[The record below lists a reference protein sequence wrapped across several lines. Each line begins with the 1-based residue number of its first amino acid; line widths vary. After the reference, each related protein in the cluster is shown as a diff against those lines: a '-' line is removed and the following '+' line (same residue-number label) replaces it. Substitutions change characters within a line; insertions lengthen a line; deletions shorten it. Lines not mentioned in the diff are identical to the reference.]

1 MKVTAERIDNHKTVL
16 NLEIPQAEVAK
27 ALDKA
32 YHKLANQVNI
42 PGFRKGK
49 APRKVVE
56 MRVGKEAL
64 LDEAFEILAPAA
76 YNKALAEQAIDPVGR
91 PEIEVVTLAEDQP
104 LVFKATVIKK
114 PEVTL
119 GQYKELAVEKTVA
132 PVTDADVDSE
142 LEKRRNR
149 NAKMVV
155 VEDAE
160 LQQSD
165 LAVID
170 FKGFIDGIPFEG
182 GEGKSYPLEIGS
194 GSFIPGFEDQLI
206 GAKTGEERQV
216 NVSFPEEYFVA
227 ELAGKAATFT
237 VNIHDIK
244 RKEMPELDDEFAK
257 ETGDFETLA
266 ELKADIKNKL
276 EQAAEM
282 KAEREFRT
290 AGIKAAVDNATL
302 DIPEVMVENQ
312 IDNMIQ
318 DFDINLQ
325 QRGMKLDKYLEYTKM
340 DIAALR
346 DNYRESALYNVKTDL
361 VLEAIVKAEELTAT
375 PEEMQ
380 QEVQSMAMNY
390 QTTVEEI
397 MKVIRETGRFQAL
410 QDSVL
415 RKKAAQ
421 LIIDSVAAK

>member
-16 NLEIPQAEVAK
+16 NLEVPQTEVVK
-27 ALDKA
+27 AVEKA
-32 YHKLANQVNI
+32 YRKLANQVNI

-64 LDEAFEILAPAA
+64 LDEAFEILAPQA
-76 YNKALAEQAIDPVGR
+76 YAKALEEQAIDPVGR

-104 LVFKATVIKK
+104 LVFKATVVKK

-119 GQYKELAVEKTVA
+119 GQYKGLTIEKTA
-132 PVTDADVDSE
+132 AEVTDADVDSE
-142 LEKRRNR
+142 LEKNRSR

-160 LQQSD
+160 LKQGD
-165 LAVID
+165 LAIID
-170 FKGFIDGIPFEG
+170 FKGFVDGVPFDG

-194 GSFIPGFEDQLI
+194 GSFIPGFEEQLI
-206 GAKTGEERQV
+206 GAKSGDEREV
-216 NVSFPEEYFVA
+216 SVSFPADYFVA
-227 ELAGKAATFT
+227 ELAGNEAKFT

-257 ETGDFETLA
+257 ETGEFDTLA
-266 ELKADIKNKL
+266 ELKSDIKNKL
-276 EQAAEM
+276 EQTAAD
-282 KAEREFRT
+282 KAEREFR
-290 AGIKAAVDNATL
+290 AAAIKAVVDGAEL
-302 DIPEVMVENQ
+302 DVPDVMVENQ

-318 DFDINLQ
+318 DLDVNLQ
-325 QRGMKLDKYLEYTKM
+325 QRGMQLAKYLEYTKM
-340 DIAALR
+340 DMAALR
-346 DNYRESALYNVKTDL
+346 ENYRTAALYNVKTDL
-361 VLEAIVKAEELTAT
+361 VLEAIVKAEGFTAA
-375 PEEMQ
+375 PEDLQREI
-380 QEVQSMAMNY
+380 ESMAQNY

-397 MKVIRETGRFQAL
+397 VKVIRETNRFQAL
-410 QDSVL
+410 NDSVL

-421 LIIDSVAAK
+421 LVIDSVAAQ

>member
-27 ALDKA
+27 ALEKA
-32 YHKLANQVNI
+32 YRKLANQVNI

-56 MRVGKEAL
+56 MRLGKEAL
-64 LDEAFEILAPAA
+64 LDEAFEILAPEA
-76 YNKALAEQAIDPVGR
+76 YSKALAEQEIDPIGR
-91 PEIEVVTLAEDQP
+91 PEIEVITLAEDQP
-104 LVFKATVIKK
+104 LVFKATVVKK

-119 GQYKELAVEKTVA
+119 GQYKDLSIAKTVA
-132 PVTDADVDSE
+132 EVTDADVDNE
-142 LEKRRNR
+142 IEKNRSR

-160 LQQSD
+160 LKQGD
-165 LAVID
+165 LAIID
-170 FKGFIDGIPFEG
+170 FKGFIDGVPFDG

-194 GSFIPGFEDQLI
+194 GSFIPGFEDQLV
-206 GAKTGEERQV
+206 GAKSGEEREV
-216 NVSFPEEYFVA
+216 TVSFPEEYFVA

-237 VNIHDIK
+237 VNVHDVK

-257 ETGDFETLA
+257 ETSEFDTLA

-276 EQAAEM
+276 EQAAEAR
-282 KAEREFRT
+282 AEREFRT
-290 AGIKAAVDNATL
+290 AVIKAAVDNATVEV
-302 DIPEVMVENQ
+302 PEVMVENQ

-340 DIAALR
+340 DIDALR
-346 DNYRESALYNVKTDL
+346 NNYRESALYNVKTDL
-361 VLEAIVKAEELTAT
+361 VLEAIVKGEGLTAS

-380 QEVQSMAMNY
+380 QEVEFMAANY

-397 MKVIRETGRFQAL
+397 AKVIRETGRFQAL

-421 LIIDSVAAK
+421 LIIDGVAAK

>member
-27 ALDKA
+27 ALEKA
-32 YHKLANQVNI
+32 YRKLANQVNI

-64 LDEAFEILAPAA
+64 LDEAFEILAPEA
-76 YNKALAEQAIDPVGR
+76 YNKALAEQAIEPVGR
-91 PEIEVVTLAEDQP
+91 PEIEVVTLDENQP
-104 LVFKATVIKK
+104 LVFKATVVKK

-119 GQYKELAVEKTVA
+119 GQYKDLAIEKTVA
-132 PVTDADVDSE
+132 EITDAEVDAE
-142 LEKRRNR
+142 VEKTRSR
-149 NAKMVV
+149 NAKMIV
-155 VEDAE
+155 VENAE
-160 LQQSD
+160 LQKGD
-165 LAVID
+165 LAIID
-170 FKGFIDGIPFEG
+170 FKGFIDGVPFDG

-206 GAKTGEERQV
+206 GAKSGEEREV
-216 NVSFPEEYFVA
+216 SVSFPEDYFVA
-227 ELAGKAATFT
+227 ELAGKAAKFT

-257 ETGDFETLA
+257 ETSEFDTLA

-276 EQAAEM
+276 EQAAEAR
-282 KAEREFRT
+282 AEREFRT
-290 AGIKAAVDNATL
+290 AAIKAAVDNASL
-302 DIPEVMVENQ
+302 EVPEVMTETQ

-340 DIAALR
+340 DMEALR
-346 DNYRESALYNVKTDL
+346 NNYRESALYNVKTDL
-361 VLEAIVKAEELTAT
+361 VLEAIVKAENLTTT

-380 QEVQSMAMNY
+380 QEVASMAENY

-397 MKVIRETGRFQAL
+397 AKVIRETGRFQAL
-410 QDSVL
+410 RDSVL

-421 LIIDSVAAK
+421 LVIDSVAAK

>member
-16 NLEIPQAEVAK
+16 NLEVPQAEVAK
-27 ALDKA
+27 ALEKA
-32 YHKLANQVNI
+32 YRKLANQVNI

-49 APRKVVE
+49 APRKVIE
-56 MRVGKEAL
+56 MRIGKEAL
-64 LDEAFEILAPAA
+64 LDEAFEILAPEA
-76 YNKALAEQAIDPVGR
+76 YGKALAEQEIDPVGR

-104 LVFKATVIKK
+104 LVFKATVVKK

-119 GQYKELAVEKTVA
+119 GQYKELAIEKTVA
-132 PVTDADVDSE
+132 EVTEADIDSE
-142 LEKRRNR
+142 IEKNRSR

-160 LQQSD
+160 LKQGD
-165 LAVID
+165 LAIID
-170 FKGFIDGIPFEG
+170 FKGFIDGVPFEG

-194 GSFIPGFEDQLI
+194 GSFIPGFEDQLV
-206 GAKTGEERQV
+206 GAKSGEEREV
-216 NVSFPEEYFVA
+216 KVSFPEDYFVA
-227 ELAGKAATFT
+227 ELAGKEAAFT

-244 RKEMPELDDEFAK
+244 RKELPELDDEFAK
-257 ETGDFETLA
+257 ETSEFDTLA
-266 ELKADIKNKL
+266 ELKADIKNRL
-276 EQAAEM
+276 EQAAEA

-290 AGIKAAVDNATL
+290 AAIKTAVDNASL
-302 DIPEVMVENQ
+302 DVPKVMIENQ
-312 IDNMIQ
+312 IDTMIQ

-340 DIAALR
+340 DMAALR
-346 DNYRESALYNVKTDL
+346 NNYRDSALYNVKTDL
-361 VLEAIVKAEELTAT
+361 VLEAIVKAEGLTAN

-380 QEVQSMAMNY
+380 QEIASMAANY
-390 QTTVEEI
+390 QTTAEEI
-397 MKVIRETGRFQAL
+397 VKVIRQTGRFQAL

-421 LIIDSVAAK
+421 LVIDGVAK

>member
-16 NLEIPQAEVAK
+16 SLEVPQTEVVK
-27 ALDKA
+27 AVEKA
-32 YHKLANQVNI
+32 YRKLANQVNI

-56 MRVGKEAL
+56 MRIGKEAL
-64 LDEAFEILAPAA
+64 LDEAFEILAPQA
-76 YNKALAEQAIDPVGR
+76 YAKALAEQSIDPVGR

-104 LVFKATVIKK
+104 LVFKATVVKK

-119 GQYKELAVEKTVA
+119 GQYKGLVIEKKA
-132 PVTDADVDSE
+132 AEVTDADVDSE
-142 LEKRRNR
+142 LEKNRSR

-160 LQQSD
+160 LKQGD
-165 LAVID
+165 LAIID
-170 FKGFIDGIPFEG
+170 FKGFVDGAPFDG

-194 GSFIPGFEDQLI
+194 GSFIPGFEEQLI
-206 GAKTGEERQV
+206 GAKSGDEREV
-216 NVSFPEEYFVA
+216 SVSFPADYFVA

-257 ETGDFETLA
+257 ETGEFDTLA
-266 ELKADIKNKL
+266 ELKSDIKNKL
-276 EQAAEM
+276 EQTAAD

-290 AGIKAAVDNATL
+290 AAIKAVVDGAEL
-302 DIPEVMVENQ
+302 DVPDVMVENQ

-318 DFDINLQ
+318 DLDVNLQ
-325 QRGMKLDKYLEYTKM
+325 QRGMQLAKYLEYTKM
-340 DIAALR
+340 DMAALR
-346 DNYRESALYNVKTDL
+346 ENYRAAALYNVKTDL
-361 VLEAIVKAEELTAT
+361 VLEAIVKAEGFTAA
-375 PEEMQ
+375 PEDLQREI
-380 QEVQSMAMNY
+380 ETMAQNY

-397 MKVIRETGRFQAL
+397 VKVIKETNRFQAL
-410 QDSVL
+410 NDSVL

-421 LIIDSVAAK
+421 FVIDNVAAQ

>member
-27 ALDKA
+27 AVEKA
-32 YHKLANQVNI
+32 YRKLASQINI

-64 LDEAFEILAPAA
+64 LDEAFEILAPVA
-76 YNKALAEQAIDPVGR
+76 YNKALAEQGIDPVSR
-91 PEIEVVTLAEDQP
+91 PEIEVITLAEDQP
-104 LVFKATVIKK
+104 LVFKATVVKK

-119 GQYKELAVEKTVA
+119 GQYKGLEIEKTVA
-132 PVTDADVDSE
+132 EVTDADVDSE
-142 LEKRRNR
+142 IERSRSR

-160 LQQSD
+160 IQKGD
-165 LAVID
+165 LAIID
-170 FKGFIDGIPFEG
+170 FKGFIDGVPFEG

-194 GSFIPGFEDQLI
+194 GSFIPGFEDQLV
-206 GAKTGEERQV
+206 GAKSGEEREV
-216 NVSFPEEYFVA
+216 KVTFPEEYFVA
-227 ELAGKAATFT
+227 ELAGKEATFT

-257 ETGDFETLA
+257 ETSEFDTLA
-266 ELKADIKNKL
+266 ELKADIKNRL
-276 EQAAEM
+276 EQAA
-282 KAEREFRT
+282 KARAEREFRT
-290 AGIKAAVDNATL
+290 AAIKTAVDNATL
-302 DIPEVMVENQ
+302 DVPEVMVENQ
-312 IDNMIQ
+312 IDTMIQ
-318 DFDINLQ
+318 DFDISLQ

-346 DNYRESALYNVKTDL
+346 NNYRDSALYNVKTDL
-361 VLEAIVKAEELTAT
+361 VLEAIVKAEGLTAT

-380 QEVQSMAMNY
+380 QEVESMAANY
-390 QTTVEEI
+390 QTTPEEI
-397 MKVIRETGRFQAL
+397 VKVIRETNRFQAL

-421 LIIDSVAAK
+421 LIIDSVATK

>member
-1 MKVTAERIDNHKTVL
+1 MKVTAERIDNHKTIL

-27 ALDKA
+27 ALEKA
-32 YHKLANQVNI
+32 YRKLANQVNI

-56 MRVGKEAL
+56 MRIGKEAL
-64 LDEAFEILAPAA
+64 LDEAFEILAPEA
-76 YNKALAEQAIDPVGR
+76 YNKALAEQAIEPVGR
-91 PEIEVVTLAEDQP
+91 PEIEVVTLEEDQP
-104 LVFKATVIKK
+104 LVFKATVVKK

-119 GQYKELAVEKTVA
+119 GQYKELAIEKTVA
-132 PVTDADVDSE
+132 EVTDADVDKE
-142 LEKRRNR
+142 LETNRSR

-160 LQQSD
+160 LQKGD
-165 LAVID
+165 LAIID
-170 FKGFIDGIPFEG
+170 FKGFIDGVPFDG

-206 GAKTGEERQV
+206 GAKSGEEREV
-216 NVSFPEEYFVA
+216 SVSFPEEYFVA
-227 ELAGKAATFT
+227 ELAGKAAKFT

-257 ETGDFETLA
+257 ETSDFDTLA

-276 EQAAEM
+276 EQAAAA

-290 AGIKAAVDNATL
+290 AAIKAAVDNASL
-302 DIPEVMVENQ
+302 EIPEVMVETQ

-340 DIAALR
+340 DMEALR
-346 DNYRESALYNVKTDL
+346 NNYRESALYNVKTDL
-361 VLEAIVKAEELTAT
+361 VLEAVVKAENLTTT

-380 QEVQSMAMNY
+380 QEVVSMAENY

-397 MKVIRETGRFQAL
+397 AKVIRETGRFQAL
-410 QDSVL
+410 RDSVL

-421 LIIDSVAAK
+421 LVIDSVTAK

>member
-16 NLEIPQAEVAK
+16 NLEVPQAEVAK
-27 ALDKA
+27 ALEKA
-32 YHKLANQVNI
+32 YRKLANQVNI

-49 APRKVVE
+49 APRKVIE
-56 MRVGKEAL
+56 MRIGKEAL
-64 LDEAFEILAPAA
+64 LDEAFEILAPEA
-76 YNKALAEQAIDPVGR
+76 YGKALAEQEIDPVGR

-104 LVFKATVIKK
+104 LVFKATVVKK

-119 GQYKELAVEKTVA
+119 GQYKELAIEKTVA
-132 PVTDADVDSE
+132 EVTEADIDSE
-142 LEKRRNR
+142 IERNRSR

-160 LQQSD
+160 LKQGD
-165 LAVID
+165 LAIID
-170 FKGFIDGIPFEG
+170 FKGFIDGVPFEG

-194 GSFIPGFEDQLI
+194 GSFIPGFEDQLV
-206 GAKTGEERQV
+206 GAKSGEEREV
-216 NVSFPEEYFVA
+216 KVSFPEDYFVA
-227 ELAGKAATFT
+227 ELAGKEAAFT

-244 RKEMPELDDEFAK
+244 RKELPELDDEFAK
-257 ETGDFETLA
+257 ETSEFDTLA
-266 ELKADIKNKL
+266 ELKADIKNRL
-276 EQAAEM
+276 EQAAEA

-290 AGIKAAVDNATL
+290 AAIKTAVDNASL
-302 DIPEVMVENQ
+302 DVPEVMIENQ
-312 IDNMIQ
+312 IDTMIQ

-340 DIAALR
+340 DMAALR
-346 DNYRESALYNVKTDL
+346 NNYRDSALYNVKTDL
-361 VLEAIVKAEELTAT
+361 VLEAIVKAEGLTAN

-380 QEVQSMAMNY
+380 QEIASMAANY
-390 QTTVEEI
+390 QTTAEEI
-397 MKVIRETGRFQAL
+397 VKVIRQTGRFQAL

-421 LIIDSVAAK
+421 LVIDGVAK

>member
-27 ALDKA
+27 AVEKA
-32 YHKLANQVNI
+32 YRKLANQVNI

-56 MRVGKEAL
+56 TRIGKEAL
-64 LDEAFEILAPAA
+64 LDEAFEILAPEA
-76 YNKALAEQAIDPVGR
+76 YAKALEEQAIDPVGR

-104 LVFKATVIKK
+104 LVFKATVVKK

-119 GQYKELAVEKTVA
+119 GQYKGLAIEKA
-132 PVTDADVDSE
+132 AAEITDADVDTE
-142 LEKRRNR
+142 LEKNRSR

-160 LQQSD
+160 LKHGD
-165 LAVID
+165 LAIID
-170 FKGFIDGIPFEG
+170 FKGFIDGVPFDG

-194 GSFIPGFEDQLI
+194 GSFIPGFEDQLV
-206 GAKTGEERQV
+206 GAKSGEEREV
-216 NVSFPEEYFVA
+216 TVSFPEDYFVP
-227 ELAGKAATFT
+227 ELTGKEAKFT

-244 RKEMPELDDEFAK
+244 RKEMPELDDDFAK
-257 ETGDFETLA
+257 ESGEFDTLA

-276 EQAAEM
+276 EQASKD
-282 KAEREFRT
+282 KAEREFR
-290 AGIKAAVDNATL
+290 AAAIKAAVDNAEI
-302 DIPEVMVENQ
+302 DVPEVMVENQ

-318 DFDINLQ
+318 DLDVNLQ
-325 QRGMKLDKYLEYTKM
+325 QRGMQLAKYLEYTKM
-340 DIAALR
+340 DMAGLKE
-346 DNYRESALYNVKTDL
+346 NYRASALYNVKTDL
-361 VLEAIVKAEELTAT
+361 VLEAIVKAEGLTAA

-380 QEVQSMAMNY
+380 QEIQSMAQNY
-390 QTTVEEI
+390 QTTAEEI
-397 MKVIRETGRFQAL
+397 VKVIRETGRFQAL

-421 LIIDSVAAK
+421 LIIESVA

>member
-16 NLEIPQAEVAK
+16 NFEIPQTEVSK
-27 ALDKA
+27 AMEKA
-32 YHKLANQVNI
+32 YRKLANQVNI

-56 MRVGKEAL
+56 MRIGKEAL
-64 LDEAFEILAPAA
+64 LDEAFEILAPEV
-76 YNKALAEQAIDPVGR
+76 YTKALKEQEITPVGR

-104 LVFKATVIKK
+104 LVFKATVIKM

-119 GQYKELAVEKTVA
+119 GQYKELAVEKNVA
-132 PVTDADVDSE
+132 EITDADVDAE
-142 LEKRRNR
+142 LEKNRNR
-149 NAKMVV
+149 NAKMIV
-155 VEDAE
+155 VEGAD
-160 LQQSD
+160 LKQGD
-165 LAVID
+165 LAIID

-206 GAKTGEERQV
+206 GAKAGEEREV
-216 NVSFPEEYFVA
+216 TVSFPEDYFVA
-227 ELAGKAATFT
+227 ELAGKEAKFT
-237 VNIHDIK
+237 VTIHDVK
-244 RKEMPELDDEFAK
+244 RKEVPELDDEFAK
-257 ETGDFETLA
+257 ETSDFETLA

-276 EQAAEM
+276 EQAATA

-290 AGIKAAVDNATL
+290 AVLKAAVDNAQV
-302 DIPEVMVENQ
+302 DVPEIMIENQ
-312 IDNMIQ
+312 ISNMIQ

-325 QRGMKLDKYLEYTKM
+325 QRGMKLEKYLEYTKM

-361 VLEAIVKAEELTAT
+361 VLEAIVKEEKFTAT
-375 PEEMQ
+375 PEELQ
-380 QEVQSMAMNY
+380 QEVAFMAANY

-397 MKVIRETGRFQAL
+397 VKVLRETNRFQDL
-410 QDSVL
+410 QASVL
-415 RKKAAQ
+415 RKKAVEF
-421 LIIDSVAAK
+421 IVDNVAK

>member
-16 NLEIPQAEVAK
+16 NFEIPQTEVSK
-27 ALDKA
+27 AMEKA
-32 YHKLANQVNI
+32 YRKLANQVNI

-56 MRVGKEAL
+56 MRIGKEAL
-64 LDEAFEILAPAA
+64 LDEAFEILAPEV
-76 YNKALAEQAIDPVGR
+76 YSKALQEQEITPVGR

-104 LVFKATVIKK
+104 LVFKATVIKM

-119 GQYKELAVEKTVA
+119 GQYKDLAVEKTVSEI
-132 PVTDADVDSE
+132 TDADVDAE
-142 LEKRRNR
+142 LEKTRSR
-149 NAKMVV
+149 NAKMIVA
-155 VEDAE
+155 EGAE
-160 LQQSD
+160 LKQSD
-165 LAVID
+165 LAIID

-206 GAKTGEERQV
+206 GAKAGEEREV
-216 NVSFPEEYFVA
+216 TVSFPEDYFVA
-227 ELAGKAATFT
+227 ELAGKEAKFT
-237 VNIHDIK
+237 VTIHDVK
-244 RKEMPELDDEFAK
+244 RKEVPELDDEFAK
-257 ETGDFETLA
+257 ETSDFETLA

-276 EQAAEM
+276 EQAATA
-282 KAEREFRT
+282 KAEREFHAAVLKT
-290 AGIKAAVDNATL
+290 AVDNAQV
-302 DIPEVMVENQ
+302 DIPEIMVENQ
-312 IDNMIQ
+312 ISNMIQ

-325 QRGMKLDKYLEYTKM
+325 QRGMKLEKYLEYTKM

-361 VLEAIVKAEELTAT
+361 VLEAIVKAEKFAAT

-380 QEVQSMAMNY
+380 QEVAFMAANY

-397 MKVIRETGRFQAL
+397 MKVIRENNRFQDL
-410 QDSVL
+410 QASVL
-415 RKKAAQ
+415 RKKA
-421 LIIDSVAAK
+421 VAFVVDNVAK

>member
-16 NLEIPQAEVAK
+16 NLEVPQAEVAK
-27 ALDKA
+27 ALEKA
-32 YHKLANQVNI
+32 YRKLANQVNI

-49 APRKVVE
+49 APRKVIE
-56 MRVGKEAL
+56 MRIGKEAL
-64 LDEAFEILAPAA
+64 LDEAFEILAPEA
-76 YNKALAEQAIDPVGR
+76 YGKALAEQEIDPVGR

-104 LVFKATVIKK
+104 LVFKATVVKK

-119 GQYKELAVEKTVA
+119 GQYKELAIGKTVA
-132 PVTDADVDSE
+132 EVTEADIDSE
-142 LEKRRNR
+142 IEKNRSR

-160 LQQSD
+160 LKQGD
-165 LAVID
+165 LAIID
-170 FKGFIDGIPFEG
+170 FKGFIDGVPFEG

-194 GSFIPGFEDQLI
+194 GSFIPGFEDQLV
-206 GAKTGEERQV
+206 GAKSGEEREV
-216 NVSFPEEYFVA
+216 KVSFPEDYFVA
-227 ELAGKAATFT
+227 ELAGKEAAFT

-244 RKEMPELDDEFAK
+244 RKELPELDDEFAK
-257 ETGDFETLA
+257 ETSEFDTLA
-266 ELKADIKNKL
+266 ELKADIKNRL
-276 EQAAEM
+276 EQAAEA

-290 AGIKAAVDNATL
+290 AAIKTAVDNASL
-302 DIPEVMVENQ
+302 DVPEVMIENQ
-312 IDNMIQ
+312 IDTMIQ

-340 DIAALR
+340 DMAALR
-346 DNYRESALYNVKTDL
+346 NNYRDSALYNVKTDL
-361 VLEAIVKAEELTAT
+361 VLEAIVKAEGLTAN

-380 QEVQSMAMNY
+380 QEIASMAANY
-390 QTTVEEI
+390 QTTAEEI
-397 MKVIRETGRFQAL
+397 VKVIRQTGRFQAL

-421 LIIDSVAAK
+421 LVIDGVAK

>member
-27 ALDKA
+27 ALEKA
-32 YHKLANQVNI
+32 YRKLANQVNI

-56 MRVGKEAL
+56 MRIGKEAL
-64 LDEAFEILAPAA
+64 LDEAFEILAPEA
-76 YNKALAEQAIDPVGR
+76 YGKALAEQEIDPVGR

-104 LVFKATVIKK
+104 LVFKATVVKK

-119 GQYKELAVEKTVA
+119 GQYKELAIEKTVA
-132 PVTDADVDSE
+132 EVTEADIDSE
-142 LEKRRNR
+142 IEKNRSR

-160 LQQSD
+160 LKQGD
-165 LAVID
+165 LAIID
-170 FKGFIDGIPFEG
+170 FKGFIDGVPFEG

-194 GSFIPGFEDQLI
+194 GSFIPGFEDQLV
-206 GAKTGEERQV
+206 GAKSGEECEV
-216 NVSFPEEYFVA
+216 KVSFPEDYFVA
-227 ELAGKAATFT
+227 ELAGKEAAFT

-244 RKEMPELDDEFAK
+244 RKELPELDDEFAK
-257 ETGDFETLA
+257 ETSEFDTLA
-266 ELKADIKNKL
+266 ELKADIKNRL
-276 EQAAEM
+276 EQAAEA

-290 AGIKAAVDNATL
+290 AAIKTAVDNASL
-302 DIPEVMVENQ
+302 DVPEVMIENQ
-312 IDNMIQ
+312 IDTMIQ

-340 DIAALR
+340 DMAALR
-346 DNYRESALYNVKTDL
+346 NNYRDSALYNVKTDL
-361 VLEAIVKAEELTAT
+361 VLEAIVKAEGLTAN

-380 QEVQSMAMNY
+380 QEIASMAANY
-390 QTTVEEI
+390 QTTAEEI
-397 MKVIRETGRFQAL
+397 VKVIRQTGRFQAL

-421 LIIDSVAAK
+421 LVIDGVAK

>member
-16 NLEIPQAEVAK
+16 NFEIPQTEVSK
-27 ALDKA
+27 AMEKA
-32 YHKLANQVNI
+32 YRKLANQVNI

-56 MRVGKEAL
+56 MRIGKEAL
-64 LDEAFEILAPAA
+64 LDEAFEILAPEV
-76 YNKALAEQAIDPVGR
+76 YTKALEEQEITPVGR

-104 LVFKATVIKK
+104 LVFKATVIKM

-119 GQYKELAVEKTVA
+119 GQYKELAVEKTA
-132 PVTDADVDSE
+132 AEITDADVDAE
-142 LEKRRNR
+142 LEKNRNR
-149 NAKMVV
+149 NAKMIVA
-155 VEDAE
+155 EGAE
-160 LQQSD
+160 LKQGD
-165 LAVID
+165 LAIID

-206 GAKTGEERQV
+206 GAKSGEEREV
-216 NVSFPEEYFVA
+216 TVSFPEDYFVA
-227 ELAGKAATFT
+227 ELAGKEAKFT
-237 VNIHDIK
+237 VNIHDVK
-244 RKEMPELDDEFAK
+244 RKEVPELDDEFAK
-257 ETGDFETLA
+257 ETSDFETLA

-276 EQAAEM
+276 EQAATA

-290 AGIKAAVDNATL
+290 AVLKAAVDNAQV
-302 DIPEVMVENQ
+302 DVPEIMIENQ
-312 IDNMIQ
+312 ISNMIQ
-318 DFDINLQ
+318 DFDVNLQ
-325 QRGMKLDKYLEYTKM
+325 QRGMKLEKYLEYTKM

-361 VLEAIVKAEELTAT
+361 VLEAIVKAEKFTAT

-380 QEVQSMAMNY
+380 QEVAFMAANY

-397 MKVIRETGRFQAL
+397 VKVLRETNRFQDL

-415 RKKAAQ
+415 RKKAVEFVVEN
-421 LIIDSVAAK
+421 VAK

>member
-16 NLEIPQAEVAK
+16 NLEVPQAEVAK
-27 ALDKA
+27 ALEKA
-32 YHKLANQVNI
+32 YRKLANQVNI

-49 APRKVVE
+49 APRKVIE
-56 MRVGKEAL
+56 MRIGKEAL
-64 LDEAFEILAPAA
+64 LDEAFEILAPEA
-76 YNKALAEQAIDPVGR
+76 YGKALAEQEIDPVGR

-104 LVFKATVIKK
+104 LVFKATVVKK

-119 GQYKELAVEKTVA
+119 GQYKELAIEKTVA
-132 PVTDADVDSE
+132 EVTEADIDSE
-142 LEKRRNR
+142 IEKNRSR

-160 LQQSD
+160 LKQGD
-165 LAVID
+165 LAIID
-170 FKGFIDGIPFEG
+170 FKGFIDGVPFEG

-194 GSFIPGFEDQLI
+194 GSFIPGFEDQLV
-206 GAKTGEERQV
+206 GAKSGEEREV
-216 NVSFPEEYFVA
+216 KVSFPEDYFVA
-227 ELAGKAATFT
+227 ELAGKEAAFT

-244 RKEMPELDDEFAK
+244 RKELPELDDEFAK
-257 ETGDFETLA
+257 ETSEFDTLA
-266 ELKADIKNKL
+266 ELKADIKNRL
-276 EQAAEM
+276 EQAAEA

-290 AGIKAAVDNATL
+290 AAIKTAVDNASL
-302 DIPEVMVENQ
+302 DVPEVMIENQ
-312 IDNMIQ
+312 IDTMIQ

-340 DIAALR
+340 DMAALR
-346 DNYRESALYNVKTDL
+346 NNYRDSALYNVKTDL
-361 VLEAIVKAEELTAT
+361 VLEAIVKAEGLTAN

-380 QEVQSMAMNY
+380 QEIASMAANY
-390 QTTVEEI
+390 QTTAEEI
-397 MKVIRETGRFQAL
+397 VKVIRQTGRFQAL

-421 LIIDSVAAK
+421 LVIDGVAK

>member
-1 MKVTAERIDNHKTVL
+1 MKVTAERIDNHKMVL
-16 NLEIPQAEVAK
+16 NLEIPQTEVAK
-27 ALDKA
+27 ALEKA
-32 YHKLANQVNI
+32 YRKLANQVNI

-56 MRVGKEAL
+56 MRIGKEAL
-64 LDEAFEILAPAA
+64 LDEAFDILAPEA
-76 YNKALAEQAIDPVGR
+76 YAKALEEQNIEPVGR
-91 PEIEVVTLAEDQP
+91 PEIEVVTLGEDQP
-104 LVFKATVIKK
+104 LVFKATVVKK

-119 GQYKELAVEKTVA
+119 GQYKELAVEKAVSEI
-132 PVTDADVDSE
+132 TDADVDQE
-142 LEKRRNR
+142 LEKMRSR

-160 LQQSD
+160 LKQGD
-165 LAVID
+165 MAIID
-170 FKGFIDGIPFEG
+170 FKGFIDGVPFDG

-194 GSFIPGFEDQLI
+194 GSFIPGFEDQLV
-206 GAKTGEERQV
+206 GAKSGEEREV

-237 VNIHDIK
+237 VKIHDIK
-244 RKEMPELDDEFAK
+244 RKEMPELDDDFAK
-257 ETGDFETLA
+257 ETGEFDTLA

-276 EQAAEM
+276 EQAAQAR
-282 KAEREFRT
+282 AEREFRT
-290 AGIKAAVDNATL
+290 AAIKAAVDNAAVEV
-302 DIPEVMVENQ
+302 PEVMVENQ

-318 DFDINLQ
+318 DFDISLQ

-340 DIAALR
+340 DMETLR
-346 DNYRESALYNVKTDL
+346 NNYRESALYNVKTDL
-361 VLEAIVKAEELTAT
+361 VLEAIVKAEGLTAN

-380 QEVQSMAMNY
+380 QEVASMAANY

-397 MKVIRETGRFQAL
+397 VKVIRETGRFQAL

-421 LIIDSVAAK
+421 LIIDGVAAK

>member
-16 NLEIPQAEVAK
+16 NLEIPQTEVAK
-27 ALDKA
+27 AVEKA
-32 YHKLANQVNI
+32 YRKLANQVNI

-56 MRVGKEAL
+56 TRIGKEAL
-64 LDEAFEILAPAA
+64 LDEAFEILAPEA
-76 YNKALAEQAIDPVGR
+76 YAKALEEQAIDPVGR

-104 LVFKATVIKK
+104 LVFKATVVKK

-119 GQYKELAVEKTVA
+119 GQYKGLTIEKA
-132 PVTDADVDSE
+132 AAEITDADVDKE
-142 LEKRRNR
+142 LEKNRSR

-160 LQQSD
+160 LKQGD
-165 LAVID
+165 LAIID
-170 FKGFIDGIPFEG
+170 FKGFIDGVPFDG

-206 GAKTGEERQV
+206 GAKSGEEREV
-216 NVSFPEEYFVA
+216 TVSFPVDYFVP
-227 ELAGKAATFT
+227 ELTGKEAKFT

-257 ETGDFETLA
+257 ETGEFDTLA

-276 EQAAEM
+276 EQAAKD
-282 KAEREFRT
+282 KAEREFR
-290 AGIKAAVDNATL
+290 AAAIKAAVDNAEI
-302 DIPEVMVENQ
+302 DVPEVMVENQ

-318 DFDINLQ
+318 DLDVNLQ
-325 QRGMKLDKYLEYTKM
+325 QRGMQLAKYLEYTKM
-340 DIAALR
+340 DMAGLKE
-346 DNYRESALYNVKTDL
+346 NYRASALYNVKTDL
-361 VLEAIVKAEELTAT
+361 VLEAIVKAEGLTAA

-380 QEVQSMAMNY
+380 QEIQSMAQNY
-390 QTTVEEI
+390 QTTAEEI
-397 MKVIRETGRFQAL
+397 VKVIRETGRFQAL

-421 LIIDSVAAK
+421 IVIESVVA